1 MDAAVEA
8 WNTMTW
14 FDGFLFTVWIAALY
28 IGKLKIDQ
36 KFARKTIYKVKLVDD
51 ARDQKKIDD
60 KLNYDTYSK

>member
-36 KFARKTIYKVKLVDD
+36 RFARRPVYRVKLE
-51 ARDQKKIDD
+51 D
-60 KLNYDTYSK
+60 KDGTK